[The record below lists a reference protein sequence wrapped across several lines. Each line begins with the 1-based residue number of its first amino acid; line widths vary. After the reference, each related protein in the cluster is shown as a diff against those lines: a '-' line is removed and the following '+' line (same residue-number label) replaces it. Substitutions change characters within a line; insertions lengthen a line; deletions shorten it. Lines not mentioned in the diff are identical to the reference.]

1 VHRDLKPAN
10 VKLTSDDAVKVL
22 DFGFAKAIEGD
33 AASIDIATSPT
44 ISRMATRARVLL
56 GTAAYM
62 SPEQAKG
69 KAVDR
74 RADIWALGCV
84 LYEMLTGRQTFTGE
98 TVTETLA
105 VIRAEADW
113 SRLPAGTPIRVR
125 VLLQRCLQK
134 DPKQRLQAI
143 GDGGISLEEV
153 LAGAPK
159 ALFDPKTGHPAGA
172 RFPFTYFDVAK
183 DGCFLIPV
191 EQSGVP
197 ITVVVNWTA
206 GLNK

>member
-1 VHRDLKPAN
+1 LVSQRQSKATRHRSTSPL
-10 VKLTSDDAVKVL
+10 SDDQPDGDTGESSAGDGRVHVA
-22 DFGFAKAIEGD
+22 GGGEGE
-33 AASIDIATSPT
+33 
-44 ISRMATRARVLL
+44 
-56 GTAAYM
+56 G
-62 SPEQAKG
+62 
-69 KAVDR
+69 VDR

-105 VIRAEADW
+105 VIRAEPGW

-143 GDGGISLEEV
+143 GDAGISLEEV

-159 ALFDPKTGHPAGA
+159 ACSTLRQVT
-172 RFPFTYFDVAK
+172 
-183 DGCFLIPV
+183 
-191 EQSGVP
+191 
-197 ITVVVNWTA
+197 
-206 GLNK
+206 